1 MKSRRTRRRSRW
13 PLLVALFSTFSLFGT
28 LGAWYA
34 YETDERLHFRVE
46 EWRAQAWEALY
57 QPADTVPTPVIA
69 ITRLPEQPP
78 PMPPQT
84 YEPTALDDV
93 RAPQPGTTSTPAT
106 NAAATNALLSTP
118 TAPGPTDT
126 PTPTFT
132 PLPPRVMLQGFRH
145 EYQKF
150 NNCGPAS
157 LAVNLSYWG
166 WQGTQ
171 ADTAKILK
179 PNLDDKNVSP
189 IEIYNYITTL
199 GFEAY
204 IRVNGDVETLK
215 RFIAAGYPVLVEKG
229 FQCLP
234 GEERCSGWFGH
245 YSVFKGYDDARR
257 EFYMEDTFRG
267 PNLALSYAETLTNWR
282 AFNYLYMVIYPN
294 TPEHDAAVEA
304 LLGPAVV
311 DLEQNYRDAL
321 KRAQDEVYTLSGQ
334 DQAFAW
340 FNIGTN
346 LHWLR
351 DYAGAARAYDE
362 ARLIGLPRRMVWY
375 QFGPYRAYYYT
386 GRYQDVYD
394 LATFALESSPK
405 PGLEEA
411 YYWRGLALEAFG
423 QRDRAIEDYR
433 QALVWNPSD
442 AEARGALTRLGVTP

>member
-1 MKSRRTRRRSRW
+1 
-13 PLLVALFSTFSLFGT
+13 
-28 LGAWYA
+28 
-34 YETDERLHFRVE
+34 
-46 EWRAQAWEALY
+46 
-57 QPADTVPTPVIA
+57 
-69 ITRLPEQPP
+69 
-78 PMPPQT
+78 
-84 YEPTALDDV
+84 
-93 RAPQPGTTSTPAT
+93 
-106 NAAATNALLSTP
+106 
-118 TAPGPTDT
+118 
-126 PTPTFT
+126 
-132 PLPPRVMLQGFRH
+132 MLAGFRH

-157 LAVNLSYWG
+157 LAVNLSFWG

-189 IEIYNYITTL
+189 IEIYTYITTL
-199 GFEAY
+199 GYEAY

-245 YSVFKGYDDARR
+245 YSVFKGYDDGRR
-257 EFYMEDTFRG
+257 EFYLEDTFRG
-267 PNLALSYAETLTNWR
+267 PNLALSYEETLANWR

-294 TPEHDAAVEA
+294 TPENDAKVEA
-304 LLGPAVV
+304 LLGPEVI
-311 DLEQNYRDAL
+311 DLEQNYRAAL
-321 KRAQDEVYTLSGQ
+321 QRAQDEVYTLSGQ

-386 GRYQDVYD
+386 ARYQDVYD
-394 LATFALESSPK
+394 LATFAMESSPK

-411 YYWRGLALEAFG
+411 YYWRGLAQEAFG
-423 QRDRAIEDYR
+423 ERDKAIEDYR
-433 QALVWNPSD
+433 QALVWNPVD
-442 AEARGALTRLGVTP
+442 ADSREALTRLGVAP

>member
-1 MKSRRTRRRSRW
+1 MPANRPQLMSFRRARRRSRW
-13 PLLVALFSTFSLFGT
+13 PLVVIVFSVFGLCGT
-28 LGAWYA
+28 LSAWYA
-34 YETDERLHFRVE
+34 YETDERVHFRVE
-46 EWRAQAWEALY
+46 EWRAQVWDALY
-57 QPADTVPTPVIA
+57 QPADTVPTPVIVFTTLA
-69 ITRLPEQPP
+69 KQPVTATLPPTPTSEAVATATATLPGP
-78 PMPPQT
+78 TATP
-84 YEPTALDDV
+84 EPTA
-93 RAPQPGTTSTPAT
+93 
-106 NAAATNALLSTP
+106 
-118 TAPGPTDT
+118 T
-126 PTPTFT
+126 PTPSPT
-132 PLPPRVMLQGFRH
+132 PLPPRVMLTGFRH

-171 ADTAKILK
+171 ADTARVLK
-179 PNLDDKNVSP
+179 PNQDDKNVSP
-189 IEIYNYITTL
+189 IEMYNYITTL
-199 GFEAY
+199 GFEGY

-267 PNLALSYAETLTNWR
+267 PNLALSYEETLTNWR

-304 LLGPAVV
+304 LLGPAVI

-362 ARLIGLPRRMVWY
+362 ARLIGLPRRMLWY
-375 QFGPYRAYYYT
+375 QFGPYRAYYYS

-394 LATFALESSPK
+394 LATFAIESSPK

-411 YYWRGLALEAFG
+411 FYWRGLALEAFG

-433 QALVWNPSD
+433 QALMWNPAD
-442 AEARGALTRLGVTP
+442 AEARGALTRLGVAP